1 MQFVYFSSLFSSS
14 PVAIRQSL
22 WIGLSYS
29 PFAVLIRTFRT
40 WLSSPGYVSTINA
53 IFHWDLLCSL
63 SSSRTRLPTLI
74 SSLVRNH
81 LFLGKRFGAKYLIQQ
96 FQKSFILSSVLLSIS
111 LGLIFSSDA
120 GFGGEVCDPISISL
134 GVIGGLSQTLTELGY
149 KSRLLIR

>member
-14 PVAIRQSL
+14 PIAIRQSL

-53 IFHWDLLCSL
+53 IFHWDLLCFL
-63 SSSRTRLPTLI
+63 SSSRTRSPTLI

-81 LFLGKRFGAKYLIQQ
+81 LFLGKRLGAKYLIKQ
-96 FQKSFILSSVLLSIS
+96 FQNWSHLFYLQCFLAYLWDWSFL
-111 LGLIFSSDA
+111 
-120 GFGGEVCDPISISL
+120 
-134 GVIGGLSQTLTELGY
+134 QTLVVEVKCVIQSGY
-149 KSRLLIR
+149 HWVWLVGFPKR